1 MTQKKPFECL
11 RFASPILKGNGT
23 NLRNDNGSLLLLIIY
38 GAYIFYLV
46 SLELYFFQLPY
57 IKS

>member
-1 MTQKKPFECL
+1 MTEMRPFECL
-11 RFASPILKGNGT
+11 RFASPIWKGNGT
-23 NLRNDNGSLLLLIIY
+23 DLRNDNGSLLLLIIY

-46 SLELYFFQLPY
+46 NLELYFLQLPY